1 MRLMTKTR
9 VSGGYL
15 LFALG
20 VFTFSTTLYAVWRH
34 YSPLPFADQ
43 WDGTVGFYM
52 RALQNP
58 WQSFFEQ
65 HNEHRLTFSRLI
77 FFPDVR
83 YFGGRNLL
91 SLAANLVLAALLALA
106 FYRVTSRCASLD
118 RAMRLPLVGVIL
130 VFTFSWVQEENF
142 TWGFQSQW
150 FAVYLFALLA
160 FHALDLTAQAQAR
173 GDATKSLAWLIAALA
188 SGTVAAFSMSSGA
201 LVLPVLIAQAIY
213 QRLKLRALVLI
224 LAVTAAVWVGYFVDW
239 HNSASSGN
247 FVATLG
253 QHPVVAV
260 RYVLLYLGS
269 PAQKARLG
277 YPGAY
282 VTGALVLFTLFA
294 FCSKLLRHPTRP
306 VRAIAF
312 FSVTLF
318 IAGNA
323 LLTASGRLG
332 FGVESALSSRYTTA
346 SLAAWLALILFAALN
361 VETAERRRKV
371 LTLAVVATVLIAYTQ
386 RSAFN
391 DAQDVTHSRL
401 VAGLALRSHVY
412 DPQIVSAVYPF
423 PETLVNIAKAA
434 EEAQVSIFA
443 PGQPD
448 YLAPPQH
455 IDSNAPCE
463 GAIDGVFPTSNP
475 DMLRAT
481 GWIYDSN
488 EQTTPRFVVVTDDS
502 NTTLGTGVTGGPRP
516 DARAREGRR
525 ARFSGWTAF
534 FKAPAKG
541 EIHIAAPT
549 ADGGYCV
556 MKAAGTIPLASSAAS
571 H

>member
-1 MRLMTKTR
+1 MRL
-9 VSGGYL
+9 S
-15 LFALG
+15 
-20 VFTFSTTLYAVWRH
+20 
-34 YSPLPFADQ
+34 
-43 WDGTVGFYM
+43 
-52 RALQNP
+52 
-58 WQSFFEQ
+58 
-65 HNEHRLTFSRLI
+65 
-77 FFPDVR
+77 
-83 YFGGRNLL
+83 
-91 SLAANLVLAALLALA
+91 
-106 FYRVTSRCASLD
+106 
-118 RAMRLPLVGVIL
+118 LVGVVL

-160 FHALDLTAQAQAR
+160 FHALDLSAQAQAR
-173 GDATKSLAWLIAALA
+173 GDAAKSLAWLIAALA
-188 SGTVAAFSMSSGA
+188 SGTIAAFSMSSGV

-213 QRLKLRALVLI
+213 QRLKLRALLLI
-224 LAVTAAVWVGYFVDW
+224 LAVTAAVWIGYFVDW

-294 FCSKLLRHPTRP
+294 FCAKLLRHPTRP
-306 VRAIAF
+306 VRAIAL
-312 FSVTLF
+312 FSATLF

-361 VETAERRRKV
+361 VETADRRRKV
-371 LTLAVVATVLIAYTQ
+371 FTLAVIATVLIASAQ
-386 RSAFN
+386 RFAFN
-391 DAQDVTHSRL
+391 DAHDVTHARL

-412 DPQIVSAVYPF
+412 DPQIVTAVYPF
-423 PETLVNIAKAA
+423 PDTLVNIAKAA

-455 IDSNAPCE
+455 IDSKSPCE

-481 GWIYDSN
+481 GWIYDGN

-516 DARAREGRR
+516 DARAHQGRR

-549 ADGGYCV
+549 AGGSYCA
-556 MKAAGTIPLASSAAS
+556 MKAAGTMPLASSPAS